1 MRKRG
6 QCPAAGTSIERG
18 DVKKVLKISTIG
30 VAALLLTAGGTLAQS
45 RVDQTQLNGSS
56 VEPVGDMRA
65 VEGKVVDLERRPGMV
80 TMLRLDN
87 GASLQVTPE
96 SQGPGQPAQVG
107 DSIMARYA
115 DSGGGDKIATQVRVI
130 ETQAP

>member
-1 MRKRG
+1 MKLR
-6 QCPAAGTSIERG
+6 T
-18 DVKKVLKISTIG
+18 ISAMG
-30 VAALLLTAGGTLAQS
+30 AAALLLTAGGTLAQS

-56 VEPVGDMRA
+56 VEPGTDIWA
-65 VEGKVVDLERRPGMV
+65 VQGKVLDLERRPDMV

-87 GASLQVTPE
+87 GASLRTTAE

-115 DSGGGDKIATQVRVI
+115 EGAGRDKIATQVRVI